1 MDHLH
6 GDRDGREMYIVV
18 VEILVLRCS
27 CLTFDPRFR
36 LWDHD
41 GDQLGI
47 LYRPFVGA
55 VLSSVLDR
63 MDEMAVVHE
72 DHNHRSVR
80 GMYYFGKG
88 VHVHHTVLEVVIF
101 ALVLVPDHTSVEV
114 EVVHP

>member
-1 MDHLH
+1 MDHLL
-6 GDRDGREMYIVV
+6 GDRDEGEMYIVV
-18 VEILVLRCS
+18 VGILVLRCS

-36 LWDHD
+36 LWDRD
-41 GDQLGI
+41 GDQLDI
-47 LYRPFVGA
+47 LCRPYVVE

-72 DHNHRSVR
+72 DHNHHSVR

-88 VHVHHTVLEVVIF
+88 VAVHHTVLEVVIF
-101 ALVLVPDHTSVEV
+101 VLVLVPDHTSVEV